1 MQYYINKLIN
11 TDTNE
16 DKPQLRNFDV
26 LEDAFVDYFASYP
39 DSKPDAII
47 RLVKNYT
54 NPEIQL
60 ILRYFL
66 NQDTVNIFNQINCVN
81 LLELVKGIA
90 IVFDNRNK
98 NIYIPPYKRSYF
110 IN

>member
-26 LEDAFVDYFASYP
+26 LEDAFVDYFACYP
-39 DSKPDAII
+39 ESKPDTII

-54 NPEIQL
+54 NPEIQI

-66 NQDTVNIFNQINCVN
+66 NQETVNIFNQFNCVN
-81 LLELVKGIA
+81 LLGLVKGIA
-90 IVFDNRNK
+90 GVFDSRNRNV
-98 NIYIPPYKRSYF
+98 YIPPYKRSYF
-110 IN
+110 NN

>member
-26 LEDAFVDYFASYP
+26 LEDAFIDYFASYP
-39 DSKPDAII
+39 HSNPDTII
-47 RLVKNYT
+47 KLVKNYT
-54 NPEIQL
+54 NAEIQI

-66 NQDTVNIFNQINCVN
+66 NQETVNIFNQFNCVN
-81 LLELVKGIA
+81 LLGLVKGIA
-90 IVFDNRNK
+90 DVFDSRIGNV
-98 NIYIPPYKRSYF
+98 YIPPYKRLLFY
-110 IN
+110 